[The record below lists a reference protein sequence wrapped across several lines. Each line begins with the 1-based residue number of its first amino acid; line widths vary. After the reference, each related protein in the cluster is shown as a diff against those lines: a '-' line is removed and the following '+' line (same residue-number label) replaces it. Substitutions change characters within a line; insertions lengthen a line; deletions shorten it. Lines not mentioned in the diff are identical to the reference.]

1 LEVPRRCKGTLPRSG
16 YRGLGCLGGVVGC
29 GGELDEFET
38 DWVRL
43 GEEAAGDGGDDR
55 ESIWSNV
62 NEVE

>member
-1 LEVPRRCKGTLPRSG
+1 
-16 YRGLGCLGGVVGC
+16 VGC

-62 NEVE
+62 NEFE